1 MLTVIRNTPL
11 EYVTVTLT
19 IRAPFS
25 PFEVECCQPLS
36 PVLLTPIFY
45 HILPKFTTFFDNAGN
60 TDNAGVTD
68 NASNADN
75 SGVTDYTF
83 KIKLSIK
90 KIFRCSR
97 MDGIAEN
104 LSLNHL
110 FPIYS

>member
-1 MLTVIRNTPL
+1 MLP
-11 EYVTVTLT
+11 
-19 IRAPFS
+19 AAFAS
-25 PFEVECCQPLS
+25 PPD
-36 PVLLTPIFY
+36 P
-45 HILPKFTTFFDNAGN
+45 HILPYSSRDFHSKFTTFFDNAGNTDNAGVTDNASN

>member
-1 MLTVIRNTPL
+1 MLP
-11 EYVTVTLT
+11 
-19 IRAPFS
+19 AAFAS
-25 PFEVECCQPLS
+25 PPD
-36 PVLLTPIFY
+36 P
-45 HILPKFTTFFDNAGN
+45 HILPYSSRDFHSKFTTFFDNAGN

>member
-1 MLTVIRNTPL
+1 MLP
-11 EYVTVTLT
+11 
-19 IRAPFS
+19 ACFAS
-25 PFEVECCQPLS
+25 PPD
-36 PVLLTPIFY
+36 P
-45 HILPKFTTFFDNAGN
+45 HILPYSSRDFHSKFTTFFDNAGN